1 MFIFVRINWCSSRYI
16 YIYDNN
22 CYINVFVYLF
32 NIVIILVIITDNA
45 VFFPE
50 FKEGRKK
57 ENKDDNKKE
66 CIHDTDSSSATTPN
80 SMKSDETTDEELN
93 DNDNI
98 FKPLVH
104 TDSSDF
110 EWSDSDF

>member
-1 MFIFVRINWCSSRYI
+1 M
-16 YIYDNN
+16 
-22 CYINVFVYLF
+22 
-32 NIVIILVIITDNA
+32 
-45 VFFPE
+45 
-50 FKEGRKK
+50 
-57 ENKDDNKKE
+57 
-66 CIHDTDSSSATTPN
+66 HSATTPS

-93 DNDNI
+93 DNDTI